1 MFIPSLGQ
9 VSTYSSDAGQD
20 RPQSP
25 QRRPGATAL
34 EYLVC
39 ISTILVV
46 VILVVQHLG
55 SVVNGKFVNNAKATA
70 TTIQQ
75 DP

>member
-1 MFIPSLGQ
+1 MLTPFFSK
-9 VSTYSSDAGQD
+9 VSAC
-20 RPQSP
+20 QSGDTEKSP
-25 QRRPGATAL
+25 PTRKRRRGATAL

-55 SVVNGKFVNNAKATA
+55 SVVNGKFVNNAKATQA
-70 TTIQQ
+70 TIQ
-75 DP
+75 P

>member
-1 MFIPSLGQ
+1 MLTPFFSAVSACPSGE
-9 VSTYSSDAGQD
+9 TEK
-20 RPQSP
+20 SP
-25 QRRPGATAL
+25 LTRKPRRGATAL

-55 SVVNGKFVNNAKATA
+55 SVVNGKFANNAKATEA
-70 TTIQQ
+70 TNH
-75 DP
+75 P

>member
-1 MFIPSLGQ
+1 MFIPFLAQ
-9 VSTYSSDAGQD
+9 EPACPIDAGQD
-20 RPQSP
+20 RRQPPQH
-25 QRRPGATAL
+25 RRGATAL

>member
-1 MFIPSLGQ
+1 MFIPFLGQ
-9 VSTYSSDAGQD
+9 EDAYPGDDDQNL
-20 RPQSP
+20 RRLPQC
-25 QRRPGATAL
+25 RRGATAL

-55 SVVNGKFVNNAKATA
+55 SVVNGKFVNNAKATSE
-70 TTIQQ
+70 TIQQ
-75 DP
+75 GP